1 MSQDKFDAIER
12 AVQTG
17 GAAAAFDCLIGTLQG
32 DRQWPHLFEAMLM
45 RSRWQLGLPLVQTE
59 PLGDMPDST
68 RRAFEDGY
76 IEAARTVGGLYLADG
91 DIVRA
96 WPYFRTIGETKPVAA
111 ALDAIADK
119 SGDELQKIIEIAF
132 YDRANPRKGFEL
144 ILANYGTCSAIT
156 TFEQYPGSDGRQD
169 CIQMLVR
176 RLHGDLVE
184 SLRHHIAKQEGQAPE
199 TRSVAALVEGRDW
212 LFGDNNYH
220 VDTSHLAAVVRF
232 SIELDDRESLA
243 LARELTE
250 YGRRLAPLFQY
261 KGSPPFENIYVD
273 YGAYLDALLGEN
285 IDAAVAHFRV
295 KAAGGDEAAV
305 AAAQVL
311 VTLLARLEHY
321 DDAVAVAL
329 EFLRDLPAGQ
339 LACPTIPQ
347 LCTMAQDRDRL
358 KALAR
363 EQDDLLSFTAAVVG

>member
-1 MSQDKFDAIER
+1 MSRDKFEAIEQAAR
-12 AVQTG
+12 SG
-17 GAAAAFDCLIGTLQG
+17 GAAAAFDCLIETLRG
-32 DRQWPHLFEAMLM
+32 DRLWPHLFEAMLM
-45 RSRWQLGLPLVQTE
+45 RNRWQLGLPLVQTE
-59 PLGDMPDST
+59 PLGDMPEGT

-91 DIVRA
+91 DIIRA

-111 ALDAIADK
+111 ALDAITDK
-119 SGDELQKIIEIAF
+119 TGDELQKIIEIAF

-156 TFEQYPGSDGRQD
+156 TFEQYPGSEGRED
-169 CIQMLVR
+169 CIELHVR

-184 SLRHHIAKQEGQAPE
+184 SLKHHIAKQEGQAPD
-199 TRSVAALVEGRDW
+199 TRSVPVLVEGRDW

-232 SIELDDRESLA
+232 SIELEDRETLA

-261 KGSPPFENIYVD
+261 KGSPPFENIYAD
-273 YGAYLDALLGEN
+273 YGAYLDALLGANVDE
-285 IDAAVAHFRV
+285 AVAHFRA

-311 VTLLARLEHY
+311 VGLLARLERY
-321 DDAVAVAL
+321 ADAIAVSL

-339 LACPTIPQ
+339 LACPTISQ
-347 LCTMAQDRDRL
+347 LCTMAQDRERL
-358 KALAR
+358 KTLAH
-363 EQDDLLSFTAAVVG
+363 EQDDVLSFTAAVVG